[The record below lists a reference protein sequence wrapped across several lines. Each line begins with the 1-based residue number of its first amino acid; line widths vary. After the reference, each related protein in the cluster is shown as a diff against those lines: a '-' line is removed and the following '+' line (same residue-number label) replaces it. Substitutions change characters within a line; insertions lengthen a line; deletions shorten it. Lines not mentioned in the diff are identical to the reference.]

1 VATAFEGFA
10 TGAVTTAGTA
20 AEKRAAFG
28 KATARAGGVTTLF
41 WCARPITD
49 SAARGIVTFY
59 PVCASAARGITSGH
73 AGQGVKA
80 GEACCSG
87 YLW

>member
-1 VATAFEGFA
+1 MPAATWRDTVATAFEGFA

-49 SAARGIVTFY
+49 SAARGRGAFEDG
-59 PVCASAARGITSGH
+59 AAPDRAYNHSP
-73 AGQGVKA
+73 
-80 GEACCSG
+80 
-87 YLW
+87 L